1 MTHIVVAYDKNRAI
15 GRDGELPWAGK
26 LPHDMARFKELTKGA
41 SVIMGRKT
49 YESLPEQARPLPGR
63 ENIVL
68 TLSQKAITGAVVAR
82 SLDEALKHASRTPII
97 IGGES
102 IFAQALPLTDTI
114 FATEIDTVV
123 TGADTYFPEIN
134 PSDWEQH
141 DREFYPA
148 DNKNAFVHSFV
159 TYERRRHV

>member
-82 SLDEALKHASRTPII
+82 SLDEALKHASRRPII

-134 PSDWEQH
+134 LSDWEQH
-141 DREFYPA
+141 DRVFYPA